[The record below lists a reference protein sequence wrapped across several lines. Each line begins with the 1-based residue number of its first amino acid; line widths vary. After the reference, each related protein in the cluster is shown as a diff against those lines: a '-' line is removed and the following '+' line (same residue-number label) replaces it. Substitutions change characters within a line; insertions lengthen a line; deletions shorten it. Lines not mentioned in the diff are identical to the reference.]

1 MTSQNNFR
9 YHPYVAVSGN
19 LGGKV
24 PVVDDVLSSHEQQ
37 IYPTTSLDENSIEFE
52 FQTDRNYYVDLRQSY
67 LALKVKLVKGRGY
80 DTHKSKEAK
89 KEHKNEEQPTDA
101 AANDEEDDTNSVPLL
116 TYVNNIMHSIFSNV
130 EVYINNQQIYN
141 SNGLYAHKSYISNN
155 FKGAI
160 SEYKGVL
167 HCEGYDFEENPDDIQ
182 DSLLSDPFFS
192 RRMKMLLRSDGFA
205 LYGKLGVDF
214 FTTSELLYPNMKV
227 RIRLI
232 RARPNFY
239 MISDNPN
246 VSLGIVDCTLYTRR
260 IGLKEDYHKKRMD
273 MLAYAPVEYNYMETL
288 AKTFI
293 IPSSQN
299 QFIQENIFNNA
310 PIRRIAIAMNTNSAF
325 TGSFTE
331 NPFWYQQFDLRQIRI
346 LRGGQPIVDYDTSD
360 NCRLYVTTMKAM
372 NFQDDIPSIPIDNF
386 QDHYVLVFDL
396 TSMQDATEHCHY
408 PELVGEPLR
417 LELNFNTA
425 LEHVTEVIVLGERM
439 SSVAVD
445 KFGVVGKNIQ

>member
-1 MTSQNNFR
+1 M
-9 YHPYVAVSGN
+9 
-19 LGGKV
+19 
-24 PVVDDVLSSHEQQ
+24 
-37 IYPTTSLDENSIEFE
+37 
-52 FQTDRNYYVDLRQSY
+52 
-67 LALKVKLVKGRGY
+67 
-80 DTHKSKEAK
+80 
-89 KEHKNEEQPTDA
+89 
-101 AANDEEDDTNSVPLL
+101 
-116 TYVNNIMHSIFSNV
+116 
-130 EVYINNQQIYN
+130 
-141 SNGLYAHKSYISNN
+141 
-155 FKGAI
+155 
-160 SEYKGVL
+160 
-167 HCEGYDFEENPDDIQ
+167 HCEDYDFEANPDDIQ
-182 DSLLSDPFFS
+182 KSPLSDPFFS
-192 RRMKMLLRSDGFA
+192 RRLKKLLRSDGFT

-246 VSLGIVDCTLYTRR
+246 VSLGIVDCSLYTRR
-260 IGLKEDYHKKRMD
+260 IDLKEDYHKKRMD

-288 AKTFI
+288 TKSFI

-310 PIRRIAIAMNTNSAF
+310 PIRRVAIAMNTNSAF

-331 NPFWYQQFDLRQIRI
+331 NPFWYQQFDLRQIRT

-360 NCRLYVTTMKAM
+360 NCRLNVTTLKAM

-408 PELVGEPLR
+408 PELVEQPLR

-425 LEHVTEVIVLGERM
+425 QEHVTEVIVLGERM